1 MTFSFTTSQQ
11 KGVTVFKLEGQI
23 IDKNQTIGLL
33 EQIEKLVSSGKNH
46 IVLELSGLKY
56 MNSSGLNVLVNI
68 LTKARNAGGDVSV
81 CSISAKVRELLVVT
95 KLDTIFHI
103 LPTVED
109 AVEKLKAE

>member
-1 MTFSFTTSQQ
+1 MTFSFSTSQQ
-11 KGVTVFKLEGQI
+11 KGITVFKLEGQI
-23 IDKNQTIGLL
+23 TDKNQTTGLL
-33 EQIEKLVSSGKNH
+33 EEIDKLISSGRKR

-56 MNSSGLNVLVNI
+56 MNSSGLNVLVTI

-81 CSISAKVRELLVVT
+81 CNISPKVRELLVVT

-103 LPTVED
+103 LPAVED

>member
-1 MTFSFTTSQQ
+1 MTFSYSTSQQ
-11 KGVTVFKLEGQI
+11 EGITIFKLEGEI
-23 IDKNQTIGLL
+23 MDKNQTSGLM
-33 EQIEKLVSSGKNH
+33 EEIDTMISSGKKN
-46 IVLELSGLKY
+46 IVLEMSGIRY

-81 CSISAKVRELLVVT
+81 CSLSTKVRELLVVT

-109 AVEKLKAE
+109 AVKKLTA